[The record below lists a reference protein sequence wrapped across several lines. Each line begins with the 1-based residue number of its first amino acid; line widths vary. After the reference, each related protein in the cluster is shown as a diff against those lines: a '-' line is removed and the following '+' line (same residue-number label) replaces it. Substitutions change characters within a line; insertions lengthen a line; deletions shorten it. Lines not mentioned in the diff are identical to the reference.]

1 MSLRRFFMAGLAL
14 ASLAAVSGAAEA
26 QSHRRDAPIT
36 REALRN
42 QGPIATETNA
52 RGYSPVL
59 QVYQGMRRGLEQG
72 VSVNQ
77 NGHNNGAAL
86 YQNGSNG
93 TMSLQQYGNDLTAN
107 LYQNGN
113 GNIVAVAQ
121 IGEGSTVNTVQDGNN
136 NVLGVIQVGNGQN
149 QTYTQVGNGKSDIV
163 ISFGWD

>member
-26 QSHRRDAPIT
+26 QSRGHHAAQT

-42 QGPIATETNA
+42 SRPVAMESNA

-59 QVYQGMRRGLEQG
+59 NIYQDMRRGFEQG

-77 NGHNNGAAL
+77 NGHNNGASL
-86 YQNGSNG
+86 FQSGRNG
-93 TMSLQQYGNDLTAN
+93 TMSLQQYGNDLSAN
-107 LYQNGN
+107 LYQNGD

-121 IGEGSTVNTVQDGNN
+121 VGEGSTVNTVQEGNN
-136 NVLGVIQVGNGQN
+136 NVLGVIQVGNGQH
-149 QTYTQVGNGKSDIV
+149 QTYTQVGDGNADI
-163 ISFGWD
+163 IFSFGW